1 VLFFSTPFF
10 IPMKNQPVY
19 DALKGQV
26 PLHSLTY
33 CYELWER
40 HPFKLKITK
49 SRKSKLGD
57 YRFDSILK
65 IHQISVNGDLNPY
78 AFLITYIH
86 EVAHLLVKVNNRRI
100 LPPHG
105 IVWKNTFKEVFEP
118 LLNEY
123 VFPEKVLFP
132 LLKYMNNP
140 KASSYADQNLMM
152 ALRNYDLNKI
162 NQPVLGDLE
171 IGDVFKINNRVFKK
185 EETKRTRVLCQEVKS
200 RRKYLIPKIAEVE
213 RL

>member
-1 VLFFSTPFF
+1 
-10 IPMKNQPVY
+10 MKNQSVY

-26 PLHSLTY
+26 PLHGVEY
-33 CYELWER
+33 CYGLWER
-40 HPFKLKITK
+40 NPFKLRITK

-57 YRFDSILK
+57 YRFDRALQT
-65 IHQISVNGDLNPY
+65 HQISVNGDLNPY
-78 AFLITYIH
+78 AFLITYVH
-86 EVAHLLVKVNNRRI
+86 EVAHLLVKVNNRRP

-105 IVWKNTFKEVFEP
+105 VVWKNTFKEVFEP

-123 VFPEKVLFP
+123 VFPEKVLHP
-132 LLKYMNNP
+132 LLKYMKNP

-162 NQPVLGDLE
+162 NQLVLGDLE
-171 IGDVFKINNRVFKK
+171 IGAVFKINNRVFKK
-185 EETKRTRVLCQEVKS
+185 EATKRTRVLCQEVKS
-200 RRKYLIPKIAEVE
+200 SRKYLIPKIAEVE

>member
-1 VLFFSTPFF
+1 
-10 IPMKNQPVY
+10 MKNQPVY

-26 PLHSLTY
+26 PLHSLEY
-33 CYELWER
+33 CYGLWDRYPFELR
-40 HPFKLKITK
+40 ITK

-57 YRFDSILK
+57 YRFDRASNA
-65 IHQISVNGDLNPY
+65 HRISVNGDLNPY
-78 AFLITYIH
+78 AFLITYVH
-86 EVAHLLVKVNNRRI
+86 EVAHLLVKVNNKRQ

-105 IVWKNTFKEVFEP
+105 VVWKTTFKEVFHP
-118 LLNEY
+118 LLNEH
-123 VFPEKVLFP
+123 VFPEKVLVP
-132 LLKYMNNP
+132 LLKYMKNP

-185 EETKRTRVLCQEVKS
+185 EETKRTRVLCQEIKS

-213 RL
+213 VLK

>member
-1 VLFFSTPFF
+1 ML
-10 IPMKNQPVY
+10 MKNQSVY
-19 DALKGQV
+19 DALKSKV
-26 PLHSLTY
+26 PLHSLAY

-40 HPFKLKITK
+40 YPFKLKITK

-78 AFLITYIH
+78 AFLITFIH
-86 EVAHLLVKVNNRRI
+86 EVAHLLVKLNNRRQ

-105 IVWKNTFKEVFEP
+105 VVWKTTFKAVFQP
-118 LLNEY
+118 LLNGQ
-123 VFPEKVLFP
+123 VFPEQVLSP
-132 LLKYMNNP
+132 LLKYMKNP

-162 NQPVLGDLE
+162 NRPVLGDLE
-171 IGDVFKINNRVFKK
+171 IGDTFKINNRVFKK
-185 EETKRTRVLCQEVKS
+185 GETKRTRVLCQEVKS

-213 RL
+213 CL